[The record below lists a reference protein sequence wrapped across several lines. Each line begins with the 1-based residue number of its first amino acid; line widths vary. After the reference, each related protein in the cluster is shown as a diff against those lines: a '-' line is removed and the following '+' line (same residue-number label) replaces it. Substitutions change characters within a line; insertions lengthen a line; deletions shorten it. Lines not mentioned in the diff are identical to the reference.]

1 MRVNCLDDENISAR
15 PSNVRCHAA
24 QAHFGR
30 LTLTLFGD
38 AGGLGHLPSNSA
50 TLSLSSTWVPKDMFN
65 KNICLI
71 CNQNFSIPK
80 QELKNIILQEVRPF
94 SIFLSLKFGFN
105 ATWTNFGASTALADA
120 MADASTALANAP
132 ASSIGN
138 SAGKRGL
145 AASCHRQWQQGKG

>member
-15 PSNVRCHAA
+15 ASNVRCHAA

-50 TLSLSSTWVPKDMFN
+50 TLSLSSTWVPNDMFN

-71 CNQNFSIPK
+71 ASKLLHPQARTKKHHP
-80 QELKNIILQEVRPF
+80 VRGP
-94 SIFLSLKFGFN
+94 FLSLKFGFN
-105 ATWTNFGASTALADA
+105 ATWTNFDA
-120 MADASTALANAP
+120 AP
-132 ASSIGN
+132 P
-138 SAGKRGL
+138 RPWL
-145 AASCHRQWQQGKG
+145 TQWLKPQRLWPMHPRVR